1 MSNIFITRV
10 LHFKFQTNF
19 VQIYKDNPWKQS
31 TFWGADLFKEAN
43 IQFCDK
49 SILKRVNAE

>member
-31 TFWGADLFKEAN
+31 TFGGGQTYLKKPTYNFVIN
-43 IQFCDK
+43 QF
-49 SILKRVNAE
+49 LKG